1 MAVLLIDEKNSHEYF
16 GHKYNVSNNIK
27 DKLDLLAKN
36 LRLLRENKD
45 FFNKDL
51 EKNIYLNNKNHLI
64 DLNIL
69 NFVIDTK
76 YKFKDFSENLKKI
89 LRSKTY
95 EFNIDGKY
103 LIDNGMEQ
111 GALMGKVLKK
121 IEEEWIRNNFKITKK
136 QVQEIIR
143 LYSN

>member
-1 MAVLLIDEKNSHEYF
+1 MLTKKKF
-16 GHKYNVSNNIK
+16 
-27 DKLDLLAKN
+27 
-36 LRLLRENKD
+36 KD

-51 EKNIYLNNKNHLI
+51 EKNIYLNSKNHLI

-89 LRSKTY
+89 LKSKTHK
-95 EFNIDGKY
+95 FNINGKY
-103 LIDNGMEQ
+103 LIDNGMQ
-111 GALMGKVLKK
+111 RGVTMGKVLKK
-121 IEEEWIRNNFKITKK
+121 IEAEWIRNNFKITKN